1 MNENVSERRKK
12 MAKIYRY
19 RTSQNNC
26 VQALKDLLARAERG
40 EMTGFVFAASLPDGN
55 VATSWANTDVGERQ
69 YLLAHMQ
76 SDITMA
82 IIEANADRVAG
93 MVSEYLD

>member
-1 MNENVSERRKK
+1 

-19 RTSQNNC
+19 KTSQNNC
-26 VQALKDLLARAERG
+26 VKCLEYLLERAKRG
-40 EMTGFVFAASLPDGN
+40 EMTGLVFAANLPDGN
-55 VATSWANTDVGERQ
+55 IATSWTNVDVGERQ

-82 IIEANADRVAG
+82 IIEANADSVAG
-93 MVSEYLD
+93 MVAEYLE

>member
-1 MNENVSERRKK
+1 

-19 RTSQNNC
+19 KTSQNNC
-26 VQALKDLLARAERG
+26 VRCLEDLLERAKRG
-40 EMTGFVFAASLPDGN
+40 EMMGFIFAANLPDGN
-55 VATSWANTDVGERQ
+55 VATSWAAVDIGERQ
-69 YLLAHMQ
+69 YLLSHMQ

-82 IIEANADRVAG
+82 IIEANADIVAG